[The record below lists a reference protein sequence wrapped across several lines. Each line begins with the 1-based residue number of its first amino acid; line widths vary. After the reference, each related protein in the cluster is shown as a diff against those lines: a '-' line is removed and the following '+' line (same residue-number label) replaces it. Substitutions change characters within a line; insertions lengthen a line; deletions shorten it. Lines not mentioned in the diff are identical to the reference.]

1 MHSDKGYTIRWK
13 FVTVFTLLSVFIFK
27 CEILAAINDYTLR
40 GYVRET
46 PILWKPSPVYSGIE
60 NEDYRFDN
68 LLHGRLNL
76 RWYPGGNFTFGLEL
90 KTRLYAG
97 DSAGEIRESAEGYTF
112 SKPYFDWSAGIIEE
126 DKIVWTGDIDRCWI
140 DWYSGNLQI
149 TVGRQR
155 IAWGTNTVWNPV
167 DLFNPSSPLDF
178 DNEEKPGSDGA
189 RAQYYLGPA
198 SKIEIAYTPGKDEKD
213 KSTAALMIM
222 LNRWEYDF
230 YLIGGIKRGE
240 TVFGT
245 AWAGNIMGGGF
256 TGEIIYAIPDKEK
269 TRQIDESIAVVT
281 GDDPYLT
288 ASVSGN
294 YTFKNSLSLQAD
306 FLYNERGTTGD
317 AGGMNLYKSLLQ
329 GDLTPARWSLAGQ
342 ISKDLHPLVRGSLLG
357 LVNPSD
363 KSWYFGPTVSWSV
376 ITNLDLTAMG
386 LIFGG
391 DEGTEFGDNSEML
404 MLRLKW
410 SF

>member
-1 MHSDKGYTIRWK
+1 MFPDKNYCAIRK
-13 FVTVFTLLSVFIFK
+13 FAVIFTFLSVIIVNN
-27 CEILAAINDYTLR
+27 EILAELNDYSLR
-40 GYVRET
+40 GYIRET
-46 PILWKPSPVYSGIE
+46 PILWKPSPVYSGTD
-60 NEDYRFDN
+60 NADYRFDN
-68 LLHGRLNL
+68 LLHGRLNV
-76 RWYPGGNFTFGLEL
+76 RWYPGGNFTLGLEL

-112 SKPYFDWSAGIIEE
+112 SKPYFDWSVGIIEE
-126 DKIVWTGDIDRCWI
+126 DNIVWTGDIDRCWL
-140 DWYSGNLQI
+140 DWYSGSLQI

-189 RAQYYLGPA
+189 RAQYYLGPT
-198 SKIEIAYTPGKDEKD
+198 SKIEFAYTPGKDDSDE
-213 KSTAALMIM
+213 STAALLIM

-230 YLIGGIKRGE
+230 FFISGIKRGE

-256 TGEIIYAIPDKEK
+256 TGEILYSIPGEEK
-269 TRQIDESIAVVT
+269 IWQVDESTSIIT
-281 GDDPYLT
+281 DDNPYLT

-317 AGGMNLYKSLLQ
+317 AGGMNLYQSFLQ

-342 ISKDLHPLVRGSLLG
+342 ISRDLHPLVRSTLMG
-357 LVNPSD
+357 LYNPND

-376 ITNLDLTAMG
+376 ITNLDFTALG

-391 DEGTEFGDNSEML
+391 DEGTEFGDNSEIL